1 MKRSLLIVSL
11 AMLWSVVLA
20 ALAAGQETTS
30 LWKADGISV
39 LYRDLGENVEIIV
52 QAPGS
57 DEPTIKVDVN
67 QNGQMDGKDVYYGL
81 KNFVSPCNGYLIN
94 ERLQTPCDARS
105 TKSKLTLIPTT
116 ENAMP
121 GYDWII
127 PKKEVSTKQKKGS
140 MAFIVQVY
148 NAHTQRTLFLP
159 SHTYSFVNPFRINFG
174 GAAAAP

>member
-1 MKRSLLIVSL
+1 MKRSLLIVLL
-11 AMLWSVVLA
+11 AMLWSVVLPA
-20 ALAAGQETTS
+20 WASGQETTL

-57 DEPTIKVDVN
+57 DEPTIKADVN
-67 QNGQMDGKDVYYGL
+67 QNGQMDGKDVFYGL

-94 ERLQTPCDARS
+94 ERLQTPCDARG
-105 TKSKLTLIPTT
+105 TKSKLTLIPMK
-116 ENAMP
+116 EDEMP

-127 PKKEVSTKQKKGS
+127 PKKEVSNKKGS

-159 SHTYSFVNPFRINFG
+159 SHADSFANPFRINFG
-174 GAAAAP
+174 GAAAASP